1 MVLITYNGL
10 TKNIPSS
17 YLQGLEGKEKQK
29 QIKSIFEQTERPKT
43 SFKSKRSSYCEK
55 FENKYNTTIADKK
68 FINDN
73 LLTNRGQKLVLDKGV
88 AAYYSSGSRPNQSPA
103 SWSRARLC
111 SVLMNGPARKVD
123 RKIYEKYKVDS
134 YTLDD
139 VKEINKDKRF
149 QAIFSDGKTTKFGQ
163 IGGSTYIDHKDKDK
177 RRAYIARHKQD
188 LKTNDPQRAGY
199 TSLFLL
205 WGDETN
211 MKDAIKNYN
220 RRLRENDW
228 SLPK

>member
-1 MVLITYNGL
+1 MVLVTYNGL
-10 TKNIPSS
+10 SKNIPSS
-17 YLQGLEGKEKQK
+17 YLQDLTGKERQK
-29 QIKSIFEQTERPKT
+29 QIKSIFEQTERPQT
-43 SFKSKRSSYCEK
+43 SFKSKRSSWCEK
-55 FENKYNTTIADKK
+55 FENKYDTTIADKK

-73 LLTNRGQKLVLDKGV
+73 LLKTKGQKEILDKGM

-123 RKIYEKYKVDS
+123 SKIYEKNKVNS

-149 QAIFSDGKTTKFGQ
+149 QATFSDGKKTKFGQ
-163 IGGSTYIDHKDKDK
+163 IGGSTYIDHKDEIK
-177 RRAYIARHKQD
+177 RKNYISRHKQD

-199 TSLFLL
+199 LSLFLL
-205 WGDETN
+205 WNKETLTASI
-211 MKDAIKNYN
+211 KDYN

-228 SLPK
+228 SFA